1 MSILNVLSLMGGLA
15 MFLYGMSAMGEGLER
30 KAGGRLKDL
39 LEKLSSNPFKGF
51 LLGLG
56 VTAVIQ
62 SSSATTVMVVGF
74 VNSGVMQLNQ
84 AIGIIM
90 GANVGTT
97 VTAWILSLSGI
108 QGDSLLMT
116 LLKPSSFSPI
126 LAVIGI
132 VLYMFSKSSGKKDTG
147 TILLGF
153 AILMFGMETMS
164 AAVEPLADIPEF
176 GEILLLFSSPL
187 LGVLAGAV
195 LTGIIQSSS
204 ASVGILQALS
214 MTGSVTFGTA
224 IPIILGQNIGT
235 CVTALLSS
243 IGTGKNAKRAAMVHL
258 YFNIIGSTI
267 FLTGYGILSLMAHP
281 AFIHEAIDP
290 AGIAAVHTTF
300 NIVSTAIMLPFS
312 SLLEK
317 LAYKT
322 IKDGPES
329 DQPFELTLLD
339 ERIMATPSVA
349 VEQCRRVASMMAEFS
364 IDACRKALTLLDRY
378 DQGVY
383 DEVSEL
389 ESRVDVLEDKMGTY
403 LLNLGRMSLSQEDSA
418 EVALLLHSIGDLE
431 RIGDHALGIAGT
443 AKELTDKKIA
453 FSPLAQKD
461 IMVLRAALT
470 EITGITV
477 NAFTQQDAA
486 LAHKVEPLE
495 QVIDILRFQMKERH
509 IDRLQT
515 GECTQQTGF
524 IFSDLITNCQRVS
537 DHCSNLAV
545 SLIRTEVDK
554 LDSHEYL
561 NDIKS
566 GNDAEYTR
574 LFAEYSKK
582 YTLANDGE

>member
-176 GEILLLFSSPL
+176 GEILLLFSNPL

-214 MTGSVTFGTA
+214 LTGSVTFGTA

-267 FLTGYGILSLMAHP
+267 FLTGYGILSLTAHP

-403 LLNLGRMSLSQEDSA
+403 LLTLGHMPLSQEDSA

-477 NAFTQQDAA
+477 NAFTQQDTA

-495 QVIDILRFQMKERH
+495 QVIDMLRFQMKERH

-524 IFSDLITNCQRVS
+524 VFSDLITNCQRVS

-566 GNDAEYTR
+566 GNDAEYSK